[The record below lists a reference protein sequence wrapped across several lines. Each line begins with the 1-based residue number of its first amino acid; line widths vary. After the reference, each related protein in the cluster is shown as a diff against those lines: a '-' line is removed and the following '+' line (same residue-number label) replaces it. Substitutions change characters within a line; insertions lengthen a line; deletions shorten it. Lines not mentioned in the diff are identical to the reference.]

1 MVKKDSSETAILL
14 EYAICVEKVNN
25 SDRLKGLFFVKPIK
39 YEEDTKGIKDE
50 KSIIMGISFLDQKE
64 WNISFSK
71 NFIKK
76 LKYLSEPSI
85 LHIFFKLFLTGEG
98 LIPFTEGKEGTYKAY
113 QRQSKFPMEY
123 YTLEIVHHE
132 NKSYLLIT
140 VGVHKVPH
148 YDFNNTNGSKI
159 NAFAYVLTITAEDL
173 IH

>member
-1 MVKKDSSETAILL
+1 
-14 EYAICVEKVNN
+14 
-25 SDRLKGLFFVKPIK
+25 
-39 YEEDTKGIKDE
+39 
-50 KSIIMGISFLDQKE
+50 MGISFLDQKE

-98 LIPFTEGKEGTYKAY
+98 LIPFTEGKEDTYKAY

-159 NAFAYVLTITAEDL
+159 NTFAYVLTITAEDL